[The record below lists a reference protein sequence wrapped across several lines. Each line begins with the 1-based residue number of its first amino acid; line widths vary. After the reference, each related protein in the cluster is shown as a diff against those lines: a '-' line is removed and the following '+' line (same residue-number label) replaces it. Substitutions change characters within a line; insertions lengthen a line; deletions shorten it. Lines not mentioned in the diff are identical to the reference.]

1 MEHVMSKS
9 FQPTR
14 LVGAIAIAMGCSPV
28 IFAEDATDATQLDP
42 IVITASKSAEKAS
55 EVPARISIIEPK
67 IVEQSPI
74 AELPHLLM
82 SDAAINMV
90 QSGGLGQTSSIF
102 IRGTNSE
109 HALILRDGA
118 RLNTASTGAANLAFI
133 DTTDIKQIEILKGPA
148 SVLYGTD
155 AIGGVVQ
162 IISKTPEKTSAFV
175 TGEIGENKTYKSI
188 VGADLAENGFYA
200 QVRGQR
206 LESDGS
212 RITDLKGNDIKK
224 ASYDQKGFSTK
235 VGVEKEDF
243 GASVDYTQNEGT
255 SQYDTFRYDGSLT
268 SQDFKNELLNIRGR
282 VNLNS
287 DISLN
292 ARLSQFKDE
301 LDQNGS
307 RDFVHST
314 TKEAE
319 VYGKWQFTSSQNVL
333 AGVTHQNID
342 GDVLSYGSPYDEDVN
357 STGYFVQH
365 QYQNNG
371 LNTQVGVRVE
381 DNEKYGTHTVAQGAI
396 RYQLL
401 PLTSIYANI
410 GSAFKAPTLN
420 DMYGSG
426 GNPNLKPEES
436 ISYEVGIDQKLNY
449 NISTGLSAY
458 YTKIENL
465 IESRCI
471 AVCNGDWINTFPVYQ
486 NINIDKASMRGGEVY
501 ANWSRDDLFIKSSYN
516 YVKAINDETD
526 QELSRRP
533 RQSFTVS
540 TGLQNE
546 HYGLSI
552 SLSAKSKAKDYKQD
566 TPGYTT
572 VDFNGYWNATP
583 NVKLFTNIQNIV
595 DVQYKTASYDKGIY
609 YVNGG
614 RLASAGVTLS
624 Y

>member
-212 RITDLKGNDIKK
+212 RITDLKG
-224 ASYDQKGFSTK
+224 
-235 VGVEKEDF
+235 
-243 GASVDYTQNEGT
+243 
-255 SQYDTFRYDGSLT
+255 
-268 SQDFKNELLNIRGR
+268 
-282 VNLNS
+282 
-287 DISLN
+287 
-292 ARLSQFKDE
+292 
-301 LDQNGS
+301 
-307 RDFVHST
+307 
-314 TKEAE
+314 
-319 VYGKWQFTSSQNVL
+319 
-333 AGVTHQNID
+333 
-342 GDVLSYGSPYDEDVN
+342 
-357 STGYFVQH
+357 
-365 QYQNNG
+365 
-371 LNTQVGVRVE
+371 
-381 DNEKYGTHTVAQGAI
+381 
-396 RYQLL
+396 
-401 PLTSIYANI
+401 
-410 GSAFKAPTLN
+410 
-420 DMYGSG
+420 
-426 GNPNLKPEES
+426 
-436 ISYEVGIDQKLNY
+436 
-449 NISTGLSAY
+449 
-458 YTKIENL
+458 
-465 IESRCI
+465 
-471 AVCNGDWINTFPVYQ
+471 
-486 NINIDKASMRGGEVY
+486 
-501 ANWSRDDLFIKSSYN
+501 
-516 YVKAINDETD
+516 
-526 QELSRRP
+526 
-533 RQSFTVS
+533 
-540 TGLQNE
+540 
-546 HYGLSI
+546 
-552 SLSAKSKAKDYKQD
+552 
-566 TPGYTT
+566 
-572 VDFNGYWNATP
+572 
-583 NVKLFTNIQNIV
+583 
-595 DVQYKTASYDKGIY
+595 
-609 YVNGG
+609 
-614 RLASAGVTLS
+614 
-624 Y
+624 